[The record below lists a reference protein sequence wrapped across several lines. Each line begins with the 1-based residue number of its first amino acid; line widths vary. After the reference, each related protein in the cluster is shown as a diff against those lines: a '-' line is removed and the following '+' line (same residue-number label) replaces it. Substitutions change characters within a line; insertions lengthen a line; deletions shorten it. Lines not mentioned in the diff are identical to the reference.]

1 MNLTIPQPELAA
13 LVAAAV
19 RGVSMRSYQE
29 VQQCILL
36 DATDGHLRAA
46 ATDLEYIGVDA
57 AAQAIVE
64 RPGQVAVNGRQFAAL
79 VARLPEGIVTLEG
92 LDNYAVRVTCGGV
105 NVVLRGLSASDWQG
119 LPALE
124 EAASLTLPAATLQRL
139 LDQTLFAVGR
149 DETRPIL
156 TGVLLEIAEG
166 SVKAVATDTYR
177 LALTQADGDWA
188 VAEPRKVL
196 VAGLFCG
203 EVRKLL
209 GDVEGDVTVRYSQ
222 RLVSVA
228 WEGMTLTSRLI
239 EGEFPNYE
247 KIIPERQDKDLEV
260 GADALDDALARML
273 LLGSLDSNRVVF
285 RLGDEVTVS
294 AYNAGDTIEEVLGEA
309 RYSGEPLEIGVN
321 GKFLRE
327 GLAAAGGETVRVQFG
342 NALQPMLVASPA
354 VPAWRYVV
362 MPMQIIG

>member
-1 MNLTIPQPELAA
+1 MRLTIPQPDLAA

-57 AAQAIVE
+57 TAQAIVE

-119 LPALE
+119 LPPLE
-124 EAASLTLPAATLQRL
+124 GAESLTLPAATLRRL
-139 LDQTLFAVGR
+139 FDQTLFAVGR

-177 LALTQADGDWA
+177 LALTQSDGDWA
-188 VAEPRKVL
+188 VTEPRKVL
-196 VAGLFCG
+196 VAALFCG

-209 GDVEGDVTVRYSQ
+209 ADVEGDVTVRYS
-222 RLVSVA
+222 RKLVSVA

-260 GADALDDALARML
+260 GADALDDALERML

-309 RYSGEPLEIGVN
+309 RYSDEPLEIGVN